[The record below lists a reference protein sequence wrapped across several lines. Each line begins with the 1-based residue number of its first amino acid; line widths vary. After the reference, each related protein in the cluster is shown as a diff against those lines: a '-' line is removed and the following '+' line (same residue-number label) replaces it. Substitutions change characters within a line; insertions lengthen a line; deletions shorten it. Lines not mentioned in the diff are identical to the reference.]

1 MTHDEAI
8 ALVTAPGADHELD
21 TVTIASGEQCRVFK
35 KSPNSIREMLLGT
48 RDFADFTY
56 LVYKDESYTFGEVF
70 EQTMKLA
77 WVLRDEYGVGPG
89 DRVALCMRNYPE
101 YPVAFLATCCL
112 GAVAS
117 PMNGWWSG
125 PEMEYA
131 LTDSGSKVLIADQQR
146 MARIEERLPA
156 LGVGGIAVRKSE
168 DDGWG
173 DVLNGR
179 SETEL
184 PPCEIDPDQLAT
196 LFYTSGSTGHPKGVP
211 STHRNVTN
219 ALMSW
224 EVDGRAYSL
233 ENDLPIPKLPHELQL
248 RFLVTIPF
256 FHVTASHTCFFA
268 GLRSGH
274 KLYLMYKWDET
285 EALETIEREQI
296 THVVTVPT
304 ISGDIVRAAAA
315 QGKTLP
321 SLMGMG
327 GGGAARPS
335 QQVRDIA
342 STLENCIPSTGW
354 GMTETNAIGS
364 TIRGQDYLDRPMS
377 SGRKSVVMDY
387 RIVDEGGSD
396 TDRGEL
402 LVRGTVVVKEYWR
415 KPAETRGTFVDGWMR
430 TGDVVTF
437 DDDGFIYIVDRVKD
451 IIIRAGENIS
461 CTDVE
466 NAICEHPDVA
476 EAVACGVPN
485 ERLGEEVVAIVR
497 PKHGCALTD
506 HVLSEHLD
514 GRLAKFEKPSR
525 FVFREDPIPR
535 IATGKFARRQL
546 REEIT
551 AADAA
556 RA

>member
-8 ALVTAPGADHELD
+8 ALVTAPGGDYELEA
-21 TVTIASGEQCRVFK
+21 IAIVGGERCRVFK
-35 KSPNSIREMLLGT
+35 NAPGSIRDLLLGT
-48 RDFADFTY
+48 REFADYTY
-56 LVYKDESYTFGEVF
+56 LVYEDESYTFGEVF
-70 EQTMKLA
+70 EQTAKLA
-77 WVLRDEYGVGPG
+77 WLLREEYGVGPG

-101 YPVAFLATCCL
+101 YPAAFLATCCL
-112 GAVAS
+112 GAVAA

-131 LTDSGSKVLIADQQR
+131 LTDSGAKVLIADRQR
-146 MARIEERLPA
+146 MSRVGDRLPE
-156 LGVGGIAVRKSE
+156 LGISGITVRTS
-168 DDGWG
+168 DNDGWG
-173 DVLNGR
+173 DVLEGR

-211 STHRNVTN
+211 STHRNITN
-219 ALMSW
+219 ALLSW
-224 EVDGRAYSL
+224 EVDNRAYSL
-233 ENDLPIPKLPHELQL
+233 RNELPTPKLPYELQL

-256 FHVTASHTCFFA
+256 FHVTASHACFFA

-274 KLYLMYKWDET
+274 RLYLMYKWDEA
-285 EALETIEREQI
+285 EALETIEREEI

-315 QGKTLP
+315 QGKRLP
-321 SLMGMG
+321 SLLGMG

-335 QQVRDIA
+335 QQVREID
-342 STLENCIPSTGW
+342 STFENCLPSTGW

-364 TIRGQDYLDRPMS
+364 TIRGRDYLDRPMS
-377 SGRKSVVMDY
+377 SGRRSVVMDF
-387 RIVDEGGSD
+387 RVVDENGND
-396 TDRGEL
+396 ADRGEL
-402 LVRGTVVVKEYWR
+402 LVKGTVVVKEYWNKR
-415 KPAETRGTFVDGWMR
+415 RETAETFVDGWMR

-451 IIIRAGENIS
+451 IVIRAGENIS

-476 EAVACGVPN
+476 EAVACGVPD
-485 ERLGEEVVAIVR
+485 ERLGEELVAVVR
-497 PKHGCALTD
+497 PKDGRALSD
-506 HVLSEHLD
+506 DALSKHLD
-514 GRLAKFEKPSR
+514 GRLAKFEKPTR

-546 REEIT
+546 RDEIA

-556 RA
+556 GI